1 MPGKKNR
8 RRNRNRNKQRRHLTP
23 NEVVLLDSK
32 DATHPLHTWPTTLVA
47 LLLSFK
53 TEMEEFER
61 GFNLILH
68 QVHDNYIQAY
78 AIRGFLEMP
87 LTTHPVLLTM
97 PPGLKHMVEKA
108 LRFDTEA
115 LDALFT
121 TLHEDQMHSE
131 EMGQKGCKVIIA
143 ATSRHLQEVFD
154 TDAVFKTVA
163 EEALKVHGFTGVEM
177 FGRKKD
183 E

>member
-1 MPGKKNR
+1 MPGKKNRQR

-61 GFNLILH
+61 GFNLIMR

-97 PPGLKHMVEKA
+97 PPELKRIVENGLKY
-108 LRFDTEA
+108 DTDV
-115 LDALFT
+115 LDSLFT
-121 TLHEDQMHSE
+121 TLHEDKMYPK
-131 EMGQKGCKVIIA
+131 MGEKGCTAILE
-143 ATSRHLQEVFD
+143 ATSRHIQDVFD

-163 EEALKVHGFTGVEM
+163 NKALKAH
-177 FGRKKD
+177 FGTHLRHRYGR
-183 E
+183 